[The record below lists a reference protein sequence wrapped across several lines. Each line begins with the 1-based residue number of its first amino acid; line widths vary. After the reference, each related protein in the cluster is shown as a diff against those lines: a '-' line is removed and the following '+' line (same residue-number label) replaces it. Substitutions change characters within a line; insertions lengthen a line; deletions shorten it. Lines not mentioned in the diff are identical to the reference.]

1 MALSKQFSQLLPNLD
16 VPEHPFIPPVFHL
29 KTVQEFVRRAASVHS
44 TNISGFSTNSSDAS
58 NNSNKREIETFY
70 GRLLAA
76 HNTGSGK
83 TRTALEV
90 AQGFVAYHRA
100 QARIESPLV
109 YIIGYSRSLFIRELL
124 RWPDFGFVTQDELN
138 ELAKIQRLAATGTS
152 ADADALKHFMT
163 KLKKRLS
170 NPKWGG
176 HYRFLGF
183 KEFYNLLFRS
193 DDLRPGHMQLN
204 EHLIINMANCIV
216 LIDEMQLLYN
226 SVETNNL
233 GMALRII
240 GQIYSGSPDVCKWCG
255 PLSDECRKIIAR
267 STLYMVF
274 LSATP
279 AADSQNFIDLI
290 NVLVRPQDIMQRF
303 PATKSRPVPIVERS
317 DFFDKSGELL
327 PGALANMVKLTS
339 GYVSY
344 IYDINPEYY
353 PQKLYAGVAVPNI
366 PYIKFTLCVMPPKLA
381 ATYRQVVSTTLPA
394 AAEMLLDGAVEINNT
409 YYYNIESLRELG
421 AKTLAKHGVEIVQD
435 ADHTYLSGAFLLHK
449 LPQCFP
455 KYAKMLEI
463 VRDIVRSGP
472 GKIFISHQRV
482 TGGSGVRT
490 IMEILMQNG
499 ILDTNSTPN
508 ENTWCNVCSKT
519 MREHN
524 KKGAKK
530 EQTASHEFIPVRAI
544 LVYGEMD
551 RASVDRKISMYG
563 SRGNL
568 YGEQYR
574 ILLGSKKLNVGYDF
588 EAIQYQLNLSVTDDA
603 AEYLQ
608 RDGRGARTDS
618 HKHLPA
624 DQRKITIHNLVSVLK
639 SSSNVYS
646 SYDLTK
652 YERIFRDYAQT
663 QQISAEIY
671 KHAID
676 AQVVAQILARS
687 WGADM
692 RTGKLSA
699 GVPKRLGAVYFPLD
713 YSLIN
718 RRVIPQQDSGK
729 FSAFFAEDEIVAIMY
744 IIKQLFVLHRV
755 YMISDLEAAVHSP
768 GFRTE
773 LDPRTFSRNNYLI
786 ALRRLLSASYF
797 QNTEQSYSRLSNHND
812 TVMLYRD
819 TTPYKL
825 ICTKNFLYTVAI
837 DGTNNISTGPESWN
851 RSNVVRREPIQ
862 LLPRLTITENYQT
875 LRQSFQKAFGN
886 ATWYQ
891 LMGSLETYDEDFHK
905 QLIEDCIKYV
915 SDLLSGA
922 GRVSEHHEFYY
933 RMLYFYAKLDLV
945 LYADQLPETITI
957 YHAMT
962 APERHDTPHTNRF
975 LMESL
980 TKANSNFDLYKIAA
994 YRPAKHKVPANLL
1007 PVGHFITNTPWTPQ
1021 LYHPQR
1027 GWHQSAEYI
1036 DSPSSADV
1044 ENNIIIG
1051 KYEKIPGSIELRFK
1065 LNRPQKQ
1072 LVKHDDLRFNARG
1085 IICVTENKT
1094 TLRKLK
1100 KALGIQDGDNSAR
1113 MDCAMIKL
1121 ELFERELA
1129 SRRAFRHEVARNPN
1143 AKRVRWFI
1151 MHFER

>member
-1 MALSKQFSQLLPNLD
+1 MALSKQFSQLLPALN
-16 VPEHPFIPPVFHL
+16 VPEHPIIPPVFHL
-29 KTVQEFVRRAASVHS
+29 KTVQEFVRRAASVHNNS
-44 TNISGFSTNSSDAS
+44 TKFGD
-58 NNSNKREIETFY
+58 NSNKFGDNSTKFNTDSASETFR

-90 AQGFVAYHRA
+90 AQGFTAYHRA

-152 ADADALKHFMT
+152 ADVDALKHFMT

-233 GMALRII
+233 GMALRVI
-240 GQIYSGSPDVCKWCG
+240 GQIFSGSPDVTSWTG
-255 PLSDECRKIIAR
+255 PLSAECSKIIAR

-279 AADSQNFIDLI
+279 VADSQNFIDLV
-290 NVLVRPQDIMQRF
+290 NVLIRPQDIMHRF
-303 PATKSRPVPIVERS
+303 PATKTRPVPIVERG

-327 PGALANMVKLTS
+327 PGALANMVKLTE

-353 PQKLYAGVAVPNI
+353 PQKLYAGVTVPNI

-394 AAEMLLDGAVEINNT
+394 AAEMLLDGAVDVGGT
-409 YYYNIESLRELG
+409 YYYSMESLRELG
-421 AKTLAKHGVEIVQD
+421 NKKLAKYGIEIVQD
-435 ADHTYLSGAFLLHK
+435 NDHTYLSGAFLLHK

-463 VRDIVRSGP
+463 IREIVVSGP

-499 ILDTNSTPN
+499 ILNTNSTPN
-508 ENTWCNVCSKT
+508 ENTWCNVCCQP
-519 MREHN
+519 MRKH
-524 KKGAKK
+524 KSADP
-530 EQTASHEFIPVRAI
+530 HEFIPVRAI

-588 EAIQYQLNLSVTDDA
+588 EAIQYQINLSVTDDA

-618 HKHLPA
+618 HKHLPPE
-624 DQRKITIHNLVSVLK
+624 QRKITIHNLVSVLAHAGK
-639 SSSNVYS
+639 YS

-652 YERIFRDYAQT
+652 YERIFRDYVQT
-663 QQISAEIY
+663 QQISAQIY
-671 KHAID
+671 QHAID

-692 RTGKLSA
+692 RTGKLSSS
-699 GVPKRLGAVYFPLD
+699 VSKRLGAVYFDLD
-713 YSLIN
+713 YSLVN
-718 RRVIPQQDSGK
+718 RRVVPTTDSGK
-729 FSAFFAEDEIVAIMY
+729 FSAFFAEDEVLAIMY
-744 IIKQLFVLHRV
+744 IIKQLFVLQRV
-755 YMISDLEAAVHSP
+755 YMIGDLEAAVRAP
-768 GFRTE
+768 GFRTT
-773 LDPRTFSRNNYLI
+773 LDPRTFSRNNYLV
-786 ALRRLLSASYF
+786 ALRRLLSLSYY
-797 QNTEQSYSRLSNHND
+797 QNTEQSYARLTNQND

-819 TTPYKL
+819 TTTYRL
-825 ICTKNFLYTVAI
+825 ICTKNFLYTIAI
-837 DGTNNISTGPESWN
+837 DTTTAALSTGPESWN
-851 RSNVVRREPIQ
+851 RSNVMRRKPIQ

-875 LRQSFQKAFGN
+875 LRQSFQKAFGTAN
-886 ATWYQ
+886 WFQ
-891 LMGSLETYDEDFHK
+891 LMGSLETYDEDFHR

-922 GRVSEHHEFYY
+922 GRLSEHHEFYY
-933 RMLYFYAKLDLV
+933 RMLYFYSKLDLV
-945 LYADQLPETITI
+945 LYADQLPETITM
-957 YHAMT
+957 YKNMT

-980 TKANSNFDLYKIAA
+980 TKASSNFDLYKIAA
-994 YRPAKHKVPANLL
+994 YRPIKHKVPANLL
-1007 PVGHFITNTPWTPQ
+1007 PVGHFITNTPWTPY

-1027 GWHQSAEYI
+1027 GWHQSVEYI

-1044 ENNIIIG
+1044 ENTIIIG

-1085 IICVTENKT
+1085 IICVTENKS

-1100 KALGIQDGDNSAR
+1100 KALGIPDGDNSAR
-1113 MDCAMIKL
+1113 MDCATIKI
-1121 ELFERELA
+1121 ELFNRELE